1 MPSLESNN
9 IAKGTLQ
16 ITSTNAIQYLIM
28 GLFYIAV
35 TKTNALTP
43 TDLGVLSVLS
53 FLASTF
59 CLFTT
64 LTLPTAL
71 AKFASENLGKNQLE
85 EAAAIQKT
93 AIRAVVTLS
102 LAGFVTIALFS
113 EIISQYF
120 WGTPN
125 YAFFIILMTINALLL
140 NLSTLYQSSLQAL
153 RLFGKMAVVSI
164 LSIVF
169 SRTIAVIL
177 ALMHLSVS
185 GVLIGYIAGSFIAV
199 AAAIAFTRG
208 KISYST
214 NGAPIKPLLH
224 FSFPLFLSSLTLL
237 VLNWG
242 DIVILASV
250 TSNYA
255 LVGIYRIV
263 VSSISVLSVI
273 YVPIMVTIL
282 PVLSARYS
290 LKNPEGIGK
299 ILRTASR
306 YLFYVM
312 IPSCLG
318 LATIAPTALTFFY
331 GPDYTSG
338 AIPLAILSVSVILL
352 ALYSLFTTALT
363 ALGKTKQVLKISIA
377 SALLTLA
384 LLITLVPFFKGV
396 GAALTR
402 LTVQAISLTLAI
414 YTLQKYV
421 KVRLDMEAL
430 WKSAAASTATAPI
443 LMVIEFTISRKIPTI
458 QVLTIEIL
466 AASSTYLLALY
477 ILKALNSQDFE
488 LLRQAFPKALSKYIN
503 ILEGLI
509 VR

>member
-1 MPSLESNN
+1 
-9 IAKGTLQ
+9 
-16 ITSTNAIQYLIM
+16 M

-59 CLFTT
+59 SLFTT
-64 LTLPTAL
+64 LALPTAL

-85 EAAAIQKT
+85 EATAIQKT
-93 AIRAVVTLS
+93 ATRAILALS
-102 LAGFVTIALFS
+102 IAGFVTIALFS

-120 WGTPN
+120 WGTPDF
-125 YAFFIILMTINALLL
+125 AFFIVLMATHALLS

-153 RLFGKMAVVSI
+153 CLFGKMAAVSI
-164 LSIVF
+164 ISIVS

-177 ALMHLSVS
+177 ALIRLSVS
-185 GVLIGYIAGSFIAV
+185 GVLIGYIAGSLVAV
-199 AAAIAFTRG
+199 IAAIAFTRG
-208 KISYST
+208 KIPDLANS
-214 NGAPIKPLLH
+214 APIKPLLH

-237 VLNWG
+237 VLNWA

-263 VSSISVLSVI
+263 VSSIGVLSVI
-273 YVPIMVTIL
+273 YAPIMVTIL

-290 LKNPEGIGK
+290 LENPESIGK

-331 GPDYTSG
+331 GPDYASG
-338 AIPLAILSVSVILL
+338 AKSLAILSISVILL
-352 ALYSLFTTALT
+352 ALYSLIATALT
-363 ALGKTKQVLKISIA
+363 ALGKTKQVLKISVVM
-377 SALLTLA
+377 ALSTVA
-384 LLITLVPFFKGV
+384 LLITLVPFLEGV

-402 LTVQAISLTLAI
+402 LTVQAIGLTLAI

-421 KVRLDMEAL
+421 KVRLDKEAV
-430 WKSAAASTATAPI
+430 WKSAAASTVTIPI
-443 LMVIEFTISRKIPTI
+443 LFIIDFTFSGKMPTI
-458 QVLTIEIL
+458 QILAVEIL
-466 AASSTYLLALY
+466 AAAFIYLLALY

-488 LLRQAFPKALSKYIN
+488 LLRQAFPKSLTKCIN

-509 VR
+509 VQ

>member
-1 MPSLESNN
+1 
-9 IAKGTLQ
+9 
-16 ITSTNAIQYLIM
+16 
-28 GLFYIAV
+28 
-35 TKTNALTP
+35 
-43 TDLGVLSVLS
+43 
-53 FLASTF
+53 
-59 CLFTT
+59 
-64 LTLPTAL
+64 
-71 AKFASENLGKNQLE
+71 
-85 EAAAIQKT
+85 
-93 AIRAVVTLS
+93 
-102 LAGFVTIALFS
+102 VTIALFS

>member
-1 MPSLESNN
+1 LETNN

-16 ITSTNAIQYLIM
+16 ITSTNAIQYLII
-28 GLFYIAV
+28 GLFYITV

-43 TDLGVLSVLS
+43 TDLGVLSILS

-59 CLFTT
+59 SLFTT
-64 LTLPTAL
+64 LALPTAL

-93 AIRAVVTLS
+93 AARAVLTLS
-102 LAGFVTIALFS
+102 IAGFVTTALFS
-113 EIISQYF
+113 EMISRYF
-120 WGTPN
+120 WGTSA
-125 YAFFIILMTINALLL
+125 YAPLVILMATHALLL
-140 NLSTLYQSSLQAL
+140 NLTTLYNSSLQAL
-153 RLFGKMAVVSI
+153 CLFGKMAAVTIISVVC
-164 LSIVF
+164 
-169 SRTIAVIL
+169 SRTIAAIL
-177 ALMHLSVS
+177 ALIRFSVS
-185 GVLIGYIAGSFIAV
+185 GVLVGYITGSLIAV
-199 AAAIAFTRG
+199 TAAIALTRG
-208 KISYST
+208 KLPSST
-214 NGAPIKPLLH
+214 NSTPIKPLLH

-237 VLNWG
+237 VLNWA
-242 DIVILASV
+242 DIVVLASV

-263 VSSISVLSVI
+263 VSSIGVLSVI
-273 YVPIMVTIL
+273 YAPIMVTIL

-290 LKNPEGIGK
+290 LENPKGIAK

-312 IPSCLG
+312 VPSCLG

-338 AIPLAILSVSVILL
+338 ATPLAILSVSVILL
-352 ALYSLFTTALT
+352 ALYSLFATALT
-363 ALGKTKQVLKISIA
+363 ALGKTKQVLKINIA
-377 SALLTLA
+377 SALSTVA
-384 LLITLVPFFKGV
+384 LLLTLVPFLEGV

-402 LTVQAISLTLAI
+402 LTVQAIGLTLAA

-421 KVRLDMEAL
+421 KVKLDMEAV
-430 WKSAAASTATAPI
+430 WKSAAASTATIPI
-443 LMVIEFTISRKIPTI
+443 LIVIEFTISRKIPTI
-458 QVLTIEIL
+458 QVLTVEIL
-466 AASSTYLLALY
+466 AAASIYLLALY
-477 ILKALNSQDFE
+477 VLKALNSQDFE

-509 VR
+509 VQ